1 MSKLDSEFLICCDCK
16 DGCQPLT
23 CACMKLTQEGYENTL
38 DFRDV
43 IRPLKRQLEAKEI
56 SQDVYNVNYQR
67 AKRNCGYQQGLI
79 QRNKEEDKAR
89 GDILNK
95 ITFYNF

>member
-1 MSKLDSEFLICCDCK
+1 
-16 DGCQPLT
+16 
-23 CACMKLTQEGYENTL
+23 MKLTQEGYENTL

-89 GDILNK
+89 GDISKKIILN
-95 ITFYNF
+95 NL